1 MRRSF
6 RCILPNSNAVAD
18 ELKAM
23 ESDKEIVESEMEQIQ
38 NDRIERLDWIRR
50 SLEAIQFGIIAD
62 NRDEQLY
69 SEEELKRISFVQF
82 LHRHR
87 GWSY

>member
-82 LHRHR
+82 LHFC
-87 GWSY
+87 